1 LAEAVAEISGAGRD
15 DSADGTIAVAN
26 SPDPLQKKFERNKRA
41 LGRDGGGL
49 D

>member
-1 LAEAVAEISGAGRD
+1 MPVVIRARD
-15 DSADGTIAVAN
+15 TTTADYYATLGYTEG
-26 SPDPLQKKFERNKRA
+26 DDLQKKFERNKRA